1 MSPFLGALGSFAA
14 LNVPDEPNQM
24 RGPYTLRVPGCGDLR
39 HKKLECSPF
48 LLRSS
53 LCLPLTAGRGRLP
66 RYRNTGK
73 VRPRRDRLAH
83 PSALSCPRT
92 AAGEFE
98 KRTSFGG
105 RQPPRQRREELLP
118 APIRDSVTLDNCPSA
133 VEPLS
138 FVSLLDGHR
147 QLAGCGQEGD
157 ARIRPVRFRKCP
169 DRTPTAHSLSCRLRP
184 GLRTTRT

>member
-1 MSPFLGALGSFAA
+1 MCQTNRTRCEDLTPFAYRAA
-14 LNVPDEPNQM
+14 VIYVTKSWNAVRSCSVPASACRSR
-24 RGPYTLRVPGCGDLR
+24 RGEGGCRDIVIQEKCDRAATGWPTRARAHAAPPGPANSKSG
-39 HKKLECSPF
+39 H
-48 LLRSS
+48 
-53 LCLPLTAGRGRLP
+53 
-66 RYRNTGK
+66 
-73 VRPRRDRLAH
+73 H
-83 PSALSCPRT
+83 SADD
-92 AAGEFE
+92 
-98 KRTSFGG
+98 
-105 RQPPRQRREELLP
+105 QPPRQRREELLP